1 MNITP
6 FYFRPFWF
14 LVVSFFSFTYCKFA
28 LNDSK
33 LFYILILKILLPHH
47 HRILTACLVFSEL
60 SNNNDNIP
68 MNPLSQKTSNTI
80 NFLRMNDSVYNAI
93 CNTLLYDLGQKITT
107 IFFEYSLDFWSG
119 NNYNCGGS
127 YFNMFFLR

>member
-1 MNITP
+1 VKVTMFKKDSTP
-6 FYFRPFWF
+6 IELILFIGAYFPFF
-14 LVVSFFSFTYCKFA
+14 NFHQLSSCKFVSFTYCKFG

-68 MNPLSQKTSNTI
+68 MNPLYQKTSNTI

-107 IFFEYSLDFWSG
+107 IFFE
-119 NNYNCGGS
+119 
-127 YFNMFFLR
+127 